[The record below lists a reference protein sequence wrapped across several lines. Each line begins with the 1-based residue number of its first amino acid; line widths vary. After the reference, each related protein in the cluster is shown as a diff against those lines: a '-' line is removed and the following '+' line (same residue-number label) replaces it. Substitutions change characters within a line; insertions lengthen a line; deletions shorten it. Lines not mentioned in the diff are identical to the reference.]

1 MQWLFAPIAG
11 GHFVLAVFRCTQVRR
26 WHAPRNV
33 FQQFVGARA
42 LTQGKLSA
50 LLLYALG
57 GVFGLSGLVIGIVQ
71 RLWLL
76 CGFMILVAIVFFI
89 LAAKLSAASKETA

>member
-1 MQWLFAPIAG
+1 MHTGKKVACSAECLSAIG
-11 GHFVLAVFRCTQVRR
+11 ELERTIG
-26 WHAPRNV
+26 
-33 FQQFVGARA
+33 FVGARA